1 MDELQQFKQTFF
13 QECEELLGDLEGHL
27 MALQAGE
34 GDSNTLNAVFRAI
47 HSIKGGAGAFGFERL
62 VNFAHIFETV
72 LDLMRDGRLEPAP
85 DSVLLVLRCA
95 DILSDLVKAA
105 QSGTELP
112 AEHENDGRKSLIA
125 LAATIGV
132 NADPHAADDE
142 LAALDAEL
150 GLNNAFA
157 EPEPEPEAAK
167 VPLLKYL
174 VKFAPRDALYQRANE
189 PLILI
194 RELRNLGGFLARA
207 DTSALPDLDHMSAEG
222 AYIKWEFDIETD
234 KGEDTIRDVFEFV
247 LDDCELEITCLNPPA
262 EAAAPQPAAAAKP
275 AAPTATPA
283 AAAAPA
289 ATSPAASKPAEPAPA
304 AAPQQA
310 APAAAAAAEHKEPHP
325 EAAKAEAKPGAAGGA
340 EGAKAVRSIRVDLDR
355 VDKLVNMVGEL
366 VITHAMIA
374 QQTEHLHADQHPELA
389 NGLAELSHHIRDLQ
403 ESVMA
408 MRAQPVKSV
417 FARLPRLVRELAQ
430 LTNKKIRLDMSGEN
444 TEIDKTVIEQ
454 LGDPLT
460 HMIRNS
466 CDHGI
471 ETPDDRVAVGKPPE
485 GVIHVS
491 ADQRGGRIVIEIS
504 DDGRG
509 INRDKVMRKAIEKKL
524 VAPDAVLSNE
534 EIDNLIFLPGFST
547 ADQVSNISGRG
558 VGMDVVRQ
566 NIQSLGGRVH
576 IQSRPGQGSSF
587 ILTLP
592 LTLAVLDGMVLKVGQ
607 QSYILPL
614 ANIVESL
621 RPEADQI
628 NVVANASQLLR
639 IRGEYV
645 PLVYLHRIFKVAGG
659 IDDPTKALVIIVEME
674 DSSKMGLVVDEI
686 IGQQQ
691 VVIKSLEENF
701 DPIRGVGAATI
712 LGNGRVSLILDVAG
726 IKYIAEHETQR
737 PALRNGNTNNGNGN
751 VTALSTAAAS

>member
-1 MDELQQFKQTFF
+1 MDDLAQFKQTFF
-13 QECEELLGDLEGHL
+13 AECEELLGDLEGHL
-27 MALQAGE
+27 MALQSGE
-34 GDSNTLNAVFRAI
+34 GDNNTLNAVFRAI
-47 HSIKGGAGAFGFERL
+47 HSIKGGAGAFGFDRL

-72 LDLMRDGRLEPAP
+72 LDLMRDGRLEPTP
-85 DSVLLVLRCA
+85 DSVLLVLHCA

-105 QSGTELP
+105 QNGSELP
-112 AEHENDGRKSLIA
+112 ADHENEGRKSLID

-132 NADPHAADDE
+132 DADPNAADAA
-142 LAALDAEL
+142 LAALDAQLAGGGESEPEPQ
-150 GLNNAFA
+150 AA
-157 EPEPEPEAAK
+157 PAAPEPEPEPAAAPAAPAK
-167 VPLLKYL
+167 APLLKYL
-174 VKFAPRDALYQRANE
+174 VKFEPRDALYQRANE

-194 RELRNLGGFLARA
+194 RELRELGGFLAKANA
-207 DTSALPDLDHMSAEG
+207 DAIPALDQIQPEG
-222 AYIKWEFDIETD
+222 AYIKWEFEVETD
-234 KGEDTIRDVFEFV
+234 RGEQAIKDVFEFV
-247 LDDCELEITCLNPPA
+247 LDDCLLEITCLNPPA
-262 EAAAPQPAAAAKP
+262 AAAKPAEAKPAAAAAKP
-275 AAPTATPA
+275 AEEPK
-283 AAAAPA
+283 AAAAPPPVA
-289 ATSPAASKPAEPAPA
+289 A
-304 AAPQQA
+304 AAPK
-310 APAAAAAAEHKEPHP
+310 PEAAAAPKPA
-325 EAAKAEAKPGAAGGA
+325 AAKAETGAGAGAGAGGPAGGA
-340 EGAKAVRSIRVDLDR
+340 APGGETKAARSIRVDLDR

-417 FARLPRLVRELAQ
+417 FARLPRLVRELAMM
-430 LTNKKIRLDMSGEN
+430 TNKKIRLDMSGEN

-471 ETPDDRVAVGKPPE
+471 ESPEDRTAVGKPAE

-491 ADQRGGRIVIEIS
+491 ADQRGGRIVIEIT

-509 INRDKVMRKAIEKKL
+509 INREKVMKKAIEKKL

-547 ADQVSNISGRG
+547 ADTVSNISGRG

-592 LTLAVLDGMVLKVGQ
+592 LTLAVLDGMVLRVGV

-621 RPEADQI
+621 RPEPDQI
-628 NVVANASQLLR
+628 NIVANQSELLR

-645 PLVYLHRIFKVAGG
+645 PLVYLHRIFKVPNG
-659 IDDPTKALVIIVEME
+659 IDDTTKALVIIVELE
-674 DSSKMGLVVDEI
+674 DGSKMGLVVDEI

-726 IKYIAEHETQR
+726 IKHIAEHEGQQR
-737 PALRNGNTNNGNGN
+737 SSVPRLAAPA
-751 VTALSTAAAS
+751 A

>member
-1 MDELQQFKQTFF
+1 MDDLAQFKQTFF
-13 QECEELLGDLEGHL
+13 SECEELLGDLEGHL

-34 GDSNTLNAVFRAI
+34 GDNGTLNAVFRAI

-62 VNFAHIFETV
+62 VAFAHIFETV
-72 LDLMRDGRLEPAP
+72 LDLMRDGRLEPTP
-85 DSVLLVLRCA
+85 DSVLVVLHCA

-105 QSGTELP
+105 QTGTELP
-112 AEHENDGRKSLIA
+112 AEHESDGRKSLIDM
-125 LAATIGV
+125 AATVGV
-132 NADPHAADDE
+132 NADPHAADE
-142 LAALDAEL
+142 AMAALDAQLAAGGADALMDEP
-150 GLNNAFA
+150 APA
-157 EPEPEPEAAK
+157 KAPEPAPAAAAK

-194 RELRNLGGFLARA
+194 RELRELGSFIARA
-207 DTSALPDLDHMSAEG
+207 NADAIPALDQIQPEG

-234 KGEDTIRDVFEFV
+234 RGEQAIRDVFEFV
-247 LDDCELEITCLNPPA
+247 LDDCDLEITCLNPPDAEVKPAVAEAEDVPEPVA
-262 EAAAPQPAAAAKP
+262 EAA
-275 AAPTATPA
+275 
-283 AAAAPA
+283 
-289 ATSPAASKPAEPAPA
+289 PAPKQA
-304 AAPQQA
+304 A
-310 APAAAAAAEHKEPHP
+310 APAAAAAPKAEAAAAPKPA
-325 EAAKAEAKPGAAGGA
+325 AAKAETGG
-340 EGAKAVRSIRVDLDR
+340 GGGGDTKAVRSIRVDLDR

-417 FARLPRLVRELAQ
+417 FARLPRLVRELAM

-471 ETPDDRVAVGKPPE
+471 ETPEDRTAAGKPPE

-491 ADQRGGRIVIEIS
+491 ADQRGGRIVIEIT

-509 INRDKVMRKAIEKKL
+509 INREKVMKKAIEKKL
-524 VAPDAVLSNE
+524 VAPDATLSNE

-547 ADQVSNISGRG
+547 ADTVSNISGRG

-592 LTLAVLDGMVLKVGQ
+592 LTLAVLDGMVLKVGV

-621 RPEADQI
+621 RPEKDQI
-628 NVVANASQLLR
+628 NVVANQSELLR

-645 PLVYLHRIFKVAGG
+645 PLVYLHRIFKVPSG
-659 IDDPTKALVIIVEME
+659 INDPTKALVIIVEME

-726 IKYIAEHETQR
+726 IKHIAEHEGQGRNPPRLTA
-737 PALRNGNTNNGNGN
+737 PA
-751 VTALSTAAAS
+751 A

>member
-1 MDELQQFKQTFF
+1 MDDLAQFKQTFF
-13 QECEELLGDLEGHL
+13 AECEELLGDLEGHL
-27 MALQAGE
+27 MALQSGE
-34 GDSNTLNAVFRAI
+34 GDNNTLNAVFRAI
-47 HSIKGGAGAFGFERL
+47 HSVKGGAGAFGFDRL
-62 VNFAHIFETV
+62 VAFAHIFETV
-72 LDLMRDGRLEPAP
+72 LDLMRDGRLEPTP
-85 DSVLLVLRCA
+85 DSVLVVLHCA

-105 QSGTELP
+105 QTGEDLP
-112 AEHENDGRKSLIA
+112 PDHESEGRKSLIDM
-125 LAATIGV
+125 AATVGV
-132 NADPHAADDE
+132 NADPHAADEE
-142 LAALDAEL
+142 LAALDAQLAAGGPDAIMAE
-150 GLNNAFA
+150 AAPVAEAPTAA
-157 EPEPEPEAAK
+157 EPAASAK
-167 VPLLKYL
+167 APLLKYL

-194 RELRNLGGFLARA
+194 RELRELGGFIARA
-207 DTSALPDLDHMSAEG
+207 NADAIPALDQIQPEG
-222 AYIKWEFDIETD
+222 AYIKWEFDVETD
-234 KGEDTIRDVFEFV
+234 RGEQAIKDVFEFV
-247 LDDCELEITCLNPPA
+247 LDDCDLEITCLNPPA
-262 EAAAPQPAAAAKP
+262 EAARPAAAAKAEP
-275 AAPTATPA
+275 EAEVQAE
-283 AAAAPA
+283 
-289 ATSPAASKPAEPAPA
+289 AEPAPA
-304 AAPQQA
+304 ASAAPKPAA
-310 APAAAAAAEHKEPHP
+310 APAAAKAEAPAAKPA
-325 EAAKAEAKPGAAGGA
+325 AAKAETGGAGGGGAAGGDT
-340 EGAKAVRSIRVDLDR
+340 KAVRSIRVDLDR

-417 FARLPRLVRELAQ
+417 FARLPRLVRELAMM
-430 LTNKKIRLDMSGEN
+430 TNKKIRLDMSGEN

-471 ETPDDRVAVGKPPE
+471 ESPDDRAAVGKSPE

-491 ADQRGGRIVIEIS
+491 ADQRGGRIVIEIT

-509 INRDKVMRKAIEKKL
+509 INREKVMKKAIEKKL
-524 VAPDAVLSNE
+524 IAADAVLSNE

-547 ADQVSNISGRG
+547 ADTVSNISGRG

-592 LTLAVLDGMVLKVGQ
+592 LTLAVLDGMVLKVGV

-621 RPEADQI
+621 RPEPDQI
-628 NVVANASQLLR
+628 NVVANQSELLR

-645 PLVYLHRIFKVAGG
+645 PLVYLHRIFKVPSG
-659 IDDPTKALVIIVEME
+659 INDPTKALVIIVEME

-726 IKYIAEHETQR
+726 IKHIAEHEGQQR
-737 PALRNGNTNNGNGN
+737 GTPRLAAPA
-751 VTALSTAAAS
+751 A

>member
-1 MDELQQFKQTFF
+1 MDDLAQFKQTFF
-13 QECEELLGDLEGHL
+13 AECEELLGDLEGHL
-27 MALQAGE
+27 MALQSGE
-34 GDSNTLNAVFRAI
+34 GDNNTLNAVFRAI
-47 HSIKGGAGAFGFERL
+47 HSIKGGAGAFGFDRL

-72 LDLMRDGRLEPAP
+72 LDLMRDGRLEPTP
-85 DSVLLVLRCA
+85 DSVLVVLHCA

-105 QSGTELP
+105 QTGEELP
-112 AEHENDGRKSLIA
+112 AEHESEGRKSLIDM
-125 LAATIGV
+125 AATVGV
-132 NADPHAADDE
+132 NADPHAADEE
-142 LAALDAEL
+142 LAALDAQL
-150 GLNNAFA
+150 AAGGPDAVMA
-157 EPEPEPEAAK
+157 EAAPAAAAPAPAPAPEAAAPAK

-174 VKFAPRDALYQRANE
+174 VKFTPRDALYQRANE

-194 RELRNLGGFLARA
+194 RELRELGGFLARA
-207 DTSALPDLDHMSAEG
+207 DADAIPALDQIQPEG
-222 AYIKWEFDIETD
+222 AYIKWEFEIETD
-234 KGEDTIRDVFEFV
+234 RGEQAIKDVFEFV
-247 LDDCELEITCLNPPA
+247 LDDCDLEITCLNPPGD
-262 EAAAPQPAAAAKP
+262 AAKP
-275 AAPTATPA
+275 AAA
-283 AAAAPA
+283 AAAKAEAEEPA
-289 ATSPAASKPAEPAPA
+289 DAEPAPA
-304 AAPQQA
+304 ASAVPKPAA
-310 APAAAAAAEHKEPHP
+310 APAAAKTEAAATRPA
-325 EAAKAEAKPGAAGGA
+325 AAKAEAGAAGGGGAGGAAGA
-340 EGAKAVRSIRVDLDR
+340 ETKAVRSIRVDLDR

-417 FARLPRLVRELAQ
+417 FARLPRLVRELAMM
-430 LTNKKIRLDMSGEN
+430 TNKKIRLDMSGEN

-471 ETPDDRVAVGKPPE
+471 ESPDDRVAVGKSPE

-491 ADQRGGRIVIEIS
+491 ADQRGGRIVIEIT

-509 INRDKVMRKAIEKKL
+509 INREKVMKKAIEKKL
-524 VAPDAVLSNE
+524 IAPDAVLSNE

-547 ADQVSNISGRG
+547 ADTVSNISGRG

-592 LTLAVLDGMVLKVGQ
+592 LTLAVLDGMVLKVGV

-621 RPEADQI
+621 RPEKDQI
-628 NVVANASQLLR
+628 NVVANQSELLR

-645 PLVYLHRIFKVAGG
+645 PLVYLHRIFKVPSG
-659 IDDPTKALVIIVEME
+659 INDPTKALVIIVEME

-726 IKYIAEHETQR
+726 IKHIAEHEGQQR
-737 PALRNGNTNNGNGN
+737 GAPRLAAPA
-751 VTALSTAAAS
+751 A

>member
-1 MDELQQFKQTFF
+1 MDDLAQFRQTFF
-13 QECEELLGDLEGHL
+13 TECEELLGDLEGHL
-27 MALQAGE
+27 MTLQAGE
-34 GDSNTLNAVFRAI
+34 GDINTLNAVFRAI
-47 HSIKGGAGAFGFERL
+47 HSVKGGAGAFGFDRL

-72 LDLMRDGRLEPAP
+72 LDLMRDGRLEPTP
-85 DSVLLVLRCA
+85 HSVLLVLRCA

-105 QSGTELP
+105 QNGTELP
-112 AEHENDGRKSLIA
+112 ADHEDEGRKALID
-125 LAATIGV
+125 LAASIGV
-132 NADPHAADDE
+132 NADPNAADEE
-142 LAALDAEL
+142 LAALDAQL
-150 GLNNAFA
+150 AASGPDAALDA
-157 EPEPEPEAAK
+157 EPAPEPAAATPPAK
-167 VPLLKYL
+167 APLLKYL
-174 VKFAPRDALYQRANE
+174 VKFTPRDALYQRANE

-194 RELRNLGGFLARA
+194 RELRELGGFLARA
-207 DTSALPDLDHMSAEG
+207 DASAIPPFDQMQAEG
-222 AYIKWEFDIETD
+222 AYIKWEFELETD
-234 KGEDTIRDVFEFV
+234 KGEQAIRDVFEFV
-247 LDDCELEITCLNPPA
+247 LDDCELEVTCLNPPA
-262 EAAAPQPAAAAKP
+262 AAPPAAANDEPAKP
-275 AAPTATPA
+275 ETC
-283 AAAAPA
+283 A
-289 ATSPAASKPAEPAPA
+289 ATTS
-304 AAPQQA
+304 A
-310 APAAAAAAEHKEPHP
+310 APAAAKP
-325 EAAKAEAKPGAAGGA
+325 EAPRSEAPRSEAPTRAASAAQTGATKPQPGSAKPEGG
-340 EGAKAVRSIRVDLDR
+340 GDGGKAVRSIRVDLDR

-417 FARLPRLVRELAQ
+417 FARLPRLVRELAVM
-430 LTNKKIRLDMSGEN
+430 TNKKIRLDMSGEN

-471 ETPDDRVAVGKPPE
+471 ESPEERLAAGKPAE

-491 ADQRGGRIVIEIS
+491 ADQRGGRIVIEIT

-509 INRDKVMRKAIEKKL
+509 INRDKVMKKAIEKKL
-524 VAPDAVLSNE
+524 IAPDAVLSNE

-547 ADQVSNISGRG
+547 ADTVSNISGRG

-592 LTLAVLDGMVLKVGQ
+592 LTLAVLDGMVLKVGE

-621 RPEADQI
+621 RPEPDQI
-628 NVVANASQLLR
+628 NMVANSSQVLR

-645 PLVYLHRIFKVAGG
+645 PLVYLHRIFKVRNG
-659 IDDPTKALVIIVEME
+659 IDDPTKALVIIVELE

-686 IGQQQ
+686 VGQQQ

-726 IKYIAEHETQR
+726 IKHIAESETQR
-737 PALRNGNTNNGNGN
+737 PGGQARQLAAPALQ
-751 VTALSTAAAS
+751 ASA

>member
-34 GDSNTLNAVFRAI
+34 GDNNTLNAVFRAI

-62 VNFAHIFETV
+62 VGFAHIFETV

-112 AEHENDGRKSLIA
+112 ADHENDGRKSLIA
-125 LAATIGV
+125 LAASIGV
-132 NADPHAADDE
+132 NADPNAADDA

-150 GLNNAFA
+150 GLGNAMS
-157 EPEPEPEAAK
+157 EPEPEPEPAKAAQ
-167 VPLLKYL
+167 LKFL

-194 RELRNLGGFLARA
+194 RELRNLGGFIARA
-207 DTSALPDLDHMSAEG
+207 DASALPSLDQMNPEG
-222 AYIKWEFDIETD
+222 AYITWEFDIETD
-234 KGEDTIRDVFEFV
+234 QGEQAIRDVFEFV
-247 LDDCELEITCLNPPA
+247 LDDCDLEITCLNPGA
-262 EAAAPQPAAAAKP
+262 EAPAPPPKPAVAPAAAKVE
-275 AAPTATPA
+275 AAPPA
-283 AAAAPA
+283 AAAAPPPSMEAPKA
-289 ATSPAASKPAEPAPA
+289 AKAEPQPA
-304 AAPQQA
+304 A
-310 APAAAAAAEHKEPHP
+310 APAAAQA
-325 EAAKAEAKPGAAGGA
+325 GAQGGGA
-340 EGAKAVRSIRVDLDR
+340 QGGGGQGGGGQGGGEGGTKAVRSIRVDLDR

-471 ETPDDRVAVGKPPE
+471 ESPEDRAAAGKPAE

-509 INRDKVMRKAIEKKL
+509 INRDKVMKKAIEKKL
-524 VAPDAVLSNE
+524 VAPDAALSNE

-547 ADQVSNISGRG
+547 ADTVSNISGRG

-645 PLVYLHRIFKVAGG
+645 PLVYLHRIFKVANG

-737 PALRNGNTNNGNGN
+737 PALRGGN
-751 VTALSTAAAS
+751 VTALNAAAAS

>member
-1 MDELQQFKQTFF
+1 MDDLAQFKQTFF
-13 QECEELLGDLEGHL
+13 AECEELLGDLEGHL

-34 GDSNTLNAVFRAI
+34 GDNGTLNAVFRAI

-62 VNFAHIFETV
+62 VAFAHIFETV
-72 LDLMRDGRLEPAP
+72 LDLMRDGRLEPTP
-85 DSVLLVLRCA
+85 DSVLVVLHCA

-105 QSGTELP
+105 QTGTELP
-112 AEHENDGRKSLIA
+112 AEHESDGRKSLIDM
-125 LAATIGV
+125 AATVGV
-132 NADPHAADDE
+132 NADPHAADE
-142 LAALDAEL
+142 AMAALDAQLAAGGADALMDE
-150 GLNNAFA
+150 
-157 EPEPEPEAAK
+157 EPAPAKAPEAAPAAAAK

-194 RELRNLGGFLARA
+194 RELRELGGFIARA
-207 DTSALPDLDHMSAEG
+207 NADAIPPLDQIQPEG

-234 KGEDTIRDVFEFV
+234 RGEQAIKDVFEFV
-247 LDDCELEITCLNPPA
+247 LDDCDLEITCLNPPGA
-262 EAAAPQPAAAAKP
+262 EAKP
-275 AAPTATPA
+275 AVAEAEDEPAPAVEAAPA
-283 AAAAPA
+283 PKQAAAPA
-289 ATSPAASKPAEPAPA
+289 ATAAPKTEAAAAPKPA
-304 AAPQQA
+304 AAKV
-310 APAAAAAAEHKEPHP
+310 E
-325 EAAKAEAKPGAAGGA
+325 AGG
-340 EGAKAVRSIRVDLDR
+340 GGGGGGDTKAVRSIRVDLDR

-417 FARLPRLVRELAQ
+417 FARLPRLVRELAM

-471 ETPDDRVAVGKPPE
+471 ETPEDRTAAGKPPE

-491 ADQRGGRIVIEIS
+491 ADQRGGRIVIEIT

-509 INRDKVMRKAIEKKL
+509 INREKVMKKAIEKKL
-524 VAPDAVLSNE
+524 VAPDATLSNE

-547 ADQVSNISGRG
+547 ADTVSNISGRG

-592 LTLAVLDGMVLKVGQ
+592 LTLAVLDGMVLKVGV

-621 RPEADQI
+621 RPEKDQI
-628 NVVANASQLLR
+628 NVVANQSELLR

-645 PLVYLHRIFKVAGG
+645 PLVYLHRIFKVPSG
-659 IDDPTKALVIIVEME
+659 INDPTKALVIIVEME

-726 IKYIAEHETQR
+726 IKHIAEHEGQGRNPPRLTA
-737 PALRNGNTNNGNGN
+737 PA
-751 VTALSTAAAS
+751 A

>member
-1 MDELQQFKQTFF
+1 MDDLAQFKQTFF
-13 QECEELLGDLEGHL
+13 AECEELLGDLEGHL
-27 MALQAGE
+27 MALQSGE
-34 GDSNTLNAVFRAI
+34 GDNGTLNAVFRAI
-47 HSIKGGAGAFGFERL
+47 HSIKGGAGAFGFDRL
-62 VNFAHIFETV
+62 VAFAHIFETV
-72 LDLMRDGRLEPAP
+72 LDLMRDGRLEPTP
-85 DSVLLVLRCA
+85 DSVLIVLHCA

-105 QSGTELP
+105 QTGAELP
-112 AEHENDGRKSLIA
+112 PDHESEGRKSLIEM
-125 LAATIGV
+125 AASIGV
-132 NADPHAADDE
+132 DADPHAADAA
-142 LAALDAEL
+142 LAALDAQLAGGSLDEEP
-150 GLNNAFA
+150 AAPAAAA
-157 EPEPEPEAAK
+157 EPEAEPEPEAAPAAPAK
-167 VPLLKYL
+167 APLLKYL
-174 VKFAPRDALYQRANE
+174 VKFEPRDALYQRANE

-194 RELRNLGGFLARA
+194 RELRELGGFIARA
-207 DTSALPDLDHMSAEG
+207 DADAVPAIDQIQPEG

-234 KGEDTIRDVFEFV
+234 RGESAIRDVFEFV
-247 LDDCELEITCLNPPA
+247 LDDCLLEITCLNPPA
-262 EAAAPQPAAAAKP
+262 AAAAAAPKAE
-275 AAPTATPA
+275 APKAEAPKAEAPKPA

-289 ATSPAASKPAEPAPA
+289 KAEAPKA
-304 AAPQQA
+304 EAAPKA
-310 APAAAAAAEHKEPHP
+310 G
-325 EAAKAEAKPGAAGGA
+325 AAKAETGGAAGG
-340 EGAKAVRSIRVDLDR
+340 GAAAGGDAKQVRSIRVDLDR

-417 FARLPRLVRELAQ
+417 FARLPRLVRELAMM
-430 LTNKKIRLDMSGEN
+430 TNKKIRLDMSGEN

-471 ETPDDRVAVGKPPE
+471 ESPEDRTAAGKSPE

-491 ADQRGGRIVIEIS
+491 ADQRGGRIVIEIT

-509 INRDKVMRKAIEKKL
+509 INRDKVMKKAIEKKL

-547 ADQVSNISGRG
+547 ADTVSNISGRG

-592 LTLAVLDGMVLKVGQ
+592 LTLAVLDGMVLKVGV

-621 RPEADQI
+621 RPEPDQI
-628 NVVANASQLLR
+628 NIVANQGELLR

-645 PLVYLHRIFKVAGG
+645 PLVYLHRIFKVPMG
-659 IDDPTKALVIIVEME
+659 IDDPTKALVIIVELE
-674 DSSKMGLVVDEI
+674 DGGKMGLVVDEI
-686 IGQQQ
+686 VGQQQ

-726 IKYIAEHETQR
+726 IKHIAEHEPRGAR
-737 PALRNGNTNNGNGN
+737 PRL
-751 VTALSTAAAS
+751 AAPAA

>member
-1 MDELQQFKQTFF
+1 MDDLAQFKQTFF
-13 QECEELLGDLEGHL
+13 AECEELLGDLEGHL

-34 GDSNTLNAVFRAI
+34 GDNGTLNAVFRAI
-47 HSIKGGAGAFGFERL
+47 HSIKGGAGAFGFDRL
-62 VNFAHIFETV
+62 VAFAHIFETV
-72 LDLMRDGRLEPAP
+72 LDLMRDGRLEPTP
-85 DSVLLVLRCA
+85 DSVLLVLHCA

-105 QSGTELP
+105 QNGTELSP
-112 AEHENDGRKSLIA
+112 GHENEGRKSLID
-125 LAATIGV
+125 LAASIGV
-132 NADPHAADDE
+132 DADPNAADAA
-142 LAALDAEL
+142 LAALDAQL
-150 GLNNAFA
+150 AGGGGLDA
-157 EPEPEPEAAK
+157 EPEPVAAAPEPEPAAPAAAAAPAK
-167 VPLLKYL
+167 VPLLKYQ
-174 VKFAPRDALYQRANE
+174 VKFEPRDALYQRANE

-194 RELRNLGGFLARA
+194 RELRELGGFLAKA
-207 DTSALPDLDHMSAEG
+207 DAEAVPPLDQIQPEG
-222 AYIKWEFDIETD
+222 AYIKWEFEIETD
-234 KGEDTIRDVFEFV
+234 RGEQAIRDVFEFV
-247 LDDCELEITCLNPPA
+247 LDDCLLEITCLNPPGG
-262 EAAAPQPAAAAKP
+262 AAKP
-275 AAPTATPA
+275 AAAETEAEPEEPA
-283 AAAAPA
+283 VQAAPKAAAAPA
-289 ATSPAASKPAEPAPA
+289 AAASPKAEPA
-304 AAPQQA
+304 AAPK
-310 APAAAAAAEHKEPHP
+310 PA
-325 EAAKAEAKPGAAGGA
+325 AAKAEPAGGGAAGG
-340 EGAKAVRSIRVDLDR
+340 GAGGGGAAGGETKAARSIRVDLDR

-417 FARLPRLVRELAQ
+417 FARLPRLVRELAMM
-430 LTNKKIRLDMSGEN
+430 TNKKIRLDMSGEN

-471 ETPDDRVAVGKPPE
+471 ETPDDRTAAGKPPE

-491 ADQRGGRIVIEIS
+491 ADQRGGRIVIEIT

-509 INRDKVMRKAIEKKL
+509 INREKVMKKAIEKKL

-547 ADQVSNISGRG
+547 ADTVSNISGRG
-558 VGMDVVRQ
+558 GGMDVVRQ

-592 LTLAVLDGMVLKVGQ
+592 LTLAVLDGMVLKVGV

-621 RPEADQI
+621 RPEKDQI
-628 NVVANASQLLR
+628 NVVANQSELLR

-645 PLVYLHRIFKVAGG
+645 PLVYLHRIFKVPKG

-726 IKYIAEHETQR
+726 IKHIAEHEGQSRGTPR
-737 PALRNGNTNNGNGN
+737 LAAPA
-751 VTALSTAAAS
+751 A

>member
-1 MDELQQFKQTFF
+1 MDDLAQFKQTFF
-13 QECEELLGDLEGHL
+13 AECEELLGDLEGHL

-34 GDSNTLNAVFRAI
+34 GDNGTLNAVFRAI
-47 HSIKGGAGAFGFERL
+47 HSIKGGAGAFGFDRL
-62 VNFAHIFETV
+62 VAFAHIFETV
-72 LDLMRDGRLEPAP
+72 LDLMRDGRLEPTP
-85 DSVLLVLRCA
+85 DSVLLVLHCA

-105 QSGTELP
+105 QNGTELSP
-112 AEHENDGRKSLIA
+112 GHENEGRKSLID
-125 LAATIGV
+125 LAASIGV
-132 NADPHAADDE
+132 DADPNAADAA
-142 LAALDAEL
+142 LAALDAQL
-150 GLNNAFA
+150 AGGGGLDA
-157 EPEPEPEAAK
+157 EPEPVAAAPEPEPAAPAAAAAPAK
-167 VPLLKYL
+167 LPLLKYL
-174 VKFAPRDALYQRANE
+174 VKFEPRDALYQRANE

-194 RELRNLGGFLARA
+194 RELRELGGFLAKA
-207 DTSALPDLDHMSAEG
+207 DADSVPPLDQIQPEG
-222 AYIKWEFDIETD
+222 AYIKWEFEIETD
-234 KGEDTIRDVFEFV
+234 RGEQAIRDVFEFV
-247 LDDCELEITCLNPPA
+247 LDDCLLEITCLNPPGG
-262 EAAAPQPAAAAKP
+262 AAKP
-275 AAPTATPA
+275 AAAETEAEPEEPVVQ
-283 AAAAPA
+283 AAPKA
-289 ATSPAASKPAEPAPA
+289 A
-304 AAPQQA
+304 A
-310 APAAAAAAEHKEPHP
+310 APAAAAAPKAEPAAAPKPA
-325 EAAKAEAKPGAAGGA
+325 AAKAEPAGGGAAAGGGGAAGGETKTA
-340 EGAKAVRSIRVDLDR
+340 RSIRVDLDR

-417 FARLPRLVRELAQ
+417 FARLPRLVRELAMM
-430 LTNKKIRLDMSGEN
+430 TNKKIRLDMSGEN

-471 ETPDDRVAVGKPPE
+471 ETPDDRTAAGKPPE

-491 ADQRGGRIVIEIS
+491 ADQRGGRIVIEIT

-509 INRDKVMRKAIEKKL
+509 INREKVMKKAIEKKL

-547 ADQVSNISGRG
+547 ADTVSNISGRG

-592 LTLAVLDGMVLKVGQ
+592 LTLAVLDGMVLKVGV

-621 RPEADQI
+621 RPEKDQI
-628 NVVANASQLLR
+628 NVVANQSELLR

-645 PLVYLHRIFKVAGG
+645 PLVYLHRIFKVPKG

-726 IKYIAEHETQR
+726 IKHIAEHEGQQR
-737 PALRNGNTNNGNGN
+737 GTPRLAAPA
-751 VTALSTAAAS
+751 A

>member
-1 MDELQQFKQTFF
+1 MDDLAQFKQTFF
-13 QECEELLGDLEGHL
+13 AECEELLGDLEGHL

-34 GDSNTLNAVFRAI
+34 GDVNTLNAVFRAI
-47 HSIKGGAGAFGFERL
+47 HSIKGGAGAFGFDRL

-72 LDLMRDGRLEPAP
+72 LDLMRDGRLEPTP
-85 DSVLLVLRCA
+85 DSVLLVLHCA

-105 QSGTELP
+105 QNGTELP
-112 AEHENDGRKSLIA
+112 AEHENEGRKSLID
-125 LAATIGV
+125 LAASVGV

-142 LAALDAEL
+142 LAALDAQL
-150 GLNNAFA
+150 AAGGPDAFA
-157 EPEPEPEAAK
+157 EAAAPAAEAPAEQATAAAEPAK
-167 VPLLKYL
+167 APLLKYL
-174 VKFAPRDALYQRANE
+174 VKFTPRDALYQRANE

-194 RELRNLGGFLARA
+194 RELKELGGFLAKA
-207 DTSALPDLDHMSAEG
+207 DAEAVPALDQIQPEG
-222 AYIKWEFDIETD
+222 AYIKWEFEIETD
-234 KGEDTIRDVFEFV
+234 KGEQAIRDVFEFV
-247 LDDCELEITCLNPPA
+247 IDDCQLEVTCLNPPA
-262 EAAAPQPAAAAKP
+262 AAAEKPAEAAPKPEAVAAAPKPAAPAAPKPEAKPAGDGAAATKPAAAAAKP
-275 AAPTATPA
+275 
-283 AAAAPA
+283 
-289 ATSPAASKPAEPAPA
+289 E
-304 AAPQQA
+304 
-310 APAAAAAAEHKEPHP
+310 
-325 EAAKAEAKPGAAGGA
+325 GAAGG
-340 EGAKAVRSIRVDLDR
+340 ETKAVRSIRVDLDR

-417 FARLPRLVRELAQ
+417 FARLPRLVRELAMM
-430 LTNKKIRLDMSGEN
+430 TNKKIRLDMSGEN

-471 ETPDDRVAVGKPPE
+471 ESPDDRVAVGKSPE

-491 ADQRGGRIVIEIS
+491 ADQRGGRIVIEIT

-509 INRDKVMRKAIEKKL
+509 INRDKVMKKAIEKKL
-524 VAPDAVLSNE
+524 IAPDAVLSNE

-547 ADQVSNISGRG
+547 ADTVSNISGRG

-592 LTLAVLDGMVLKVGQ
+592 LTLAVLDGMVLKVGI

-621 RPEADQI
+621 RPEPDQI
-628 NVVANASQLLR
+628 NVVANQSELLR

-645 PLVYLHRIFKVAGG
+645 PLVYLHRIFKVPGG
-659 IDDPTKALVIIVEME
+659 IDDPTKALVIIVELE

-726 IKYIAEHETQR
+726 IKHIAENESQQR
-737 PALRNGNTNNGNGN
+737 PSPQARLAAPALQ
-751 VTALSTAAAS
+751 ASA

>member
-1 MDELQQFKQTFF
+1 MDDLAQFKQTFF
-13 QECEELLGDLEGHL
+13 SECEELLGDLEGHL

-34 GDSNTLNAVFRAI
+34 GDNGTLNAVFRAI

-62 VNFAHIFETV
+62 VAFAHIFETV
-72 LDLMRDGRLEPAP
+72 LDLMRDGRLEPTP
-85 DSVLLVLRCA
+85 ESVLIVLHCA

-105 QSGTELP
+105 QTGTELSP
-112 AEHENDGRKSLIA
+112 GHENEGRKSLIDM
-125 LAATIGV
+125 AASIGV
-132 NADPHAADDE
+132 DADPNAADE
-142 LAALDAEL
+142 AMAALDAQLAAGGADALMDEP
-150 GLNNAFA
+150 APA
-157 EPEPEPEAAK
+157 KAPEPEPAAAAK

-194 RELRNLGGFLARA
+194 RELRELGSFIARA
-207 DTSALPDLDHMSAEG
+207 NADAIPALDQIQPEG

-234 KGEDTIRDVFEFV
+234 RGEQAIKDVFEFV
-247 LDDCELEITCLNPPA
+247 LDDCDLEITCLNPPGA
-262 EAAAPQPAAAAKP
+262 EAKP
-275 AAPTATPA
+275 AAVEAEDEPEPTVE
-283 AAAAPA
+283 AAPA
-289 ATSPAASKPAEPAPA
+289 PKQA
-304 AAPQQA
+304 A
-310 APAAAAAAEHKEPHP
+310 APAAAAAPKAEAAAAPKPA
-325 EAAKAEAKPGAAGGA
+325 AAKAETGG
-340 EGAKAVRSIRVDLDR
+340 GGGGGGDTKAVRSIRVDLDR

-417 FARLPRLVRELAQ
+417 FARLPRLVRELAM

-471 ETPDDRVAVGKPPE
+471 ETPEDRTAAGKPPE

-491 ADQRGGRIVIEIS
+491 ADQRGGRIVIEIT

-509 INRDKVMRKAIEKKL
+509 INREKVMKKAIEKKL
-524 VAPDAVLSNE
+524 VAPDATLSNE

-547 ADQVSNISGRG
+547 ADTVSNISGRG

-592 LTLAVLDGMVLKVGQ
+592 LTLAVLDGMVLKVGV

-621 RPEADQI
+621 RPEKDQI
-628 NVVANASQLLR
+628 NVVANQSELLR

-645 PLVYLHRIFKVAGG
+645 PLVYLHRIFKVPSG
-659 IDDPTKALVIIVEME
+659 INDPTKALVIIVEME

-726 IKYIAEHETQR
+726 IKHIAEHEGQGRNPPRLTA
-737 PALRNGNTNNGNGN
+737 PA
-751 VTALSTAAAS
+751 A

>member
-1 MDELQQFKQTFF
+1 MDDLAQFKQTFF
-13 QECEELLGDLEGHL
+13 SECEELLGDLEGHL
-27 MALQAGE
+27 MALQSGE
-34 GDSNTLNAVFRAI
+34 GDNNTLNAVFRAI
-47 HSIKGGAGAFGFERL
+47 HSIKGGAGAFGFDRL
-62 VNFAHIFETV
+62 VAFAHIFETV
-72 LDLMRDGRLEPAP
+72 LDLMRDGRLEPTP
-85 DSVLLVLRCA
+85 DSVLLVLHCA

-105 QSGTELP
+105 QNGTELP
-112 AEHENDGRKSLIA
+112 ADHENEGRKSLID
-125 LAATIGV
+125 LAASIGV
-132 NADPHAADDE
+132 DADPNAADAA
-142 LAALDAEL
+142 LAALDAQL
-150 GLNNAFA
+150 AGGGGLDA
-157 EPEPEPEAAK
+157 EPEPVAAVPAAPQTAPEPAAPAK
-167 VPLLKYL
+167 APLLKYL
-174 VKFAPRDALYQRANE
+174 VKFTPRDALYQRANE

-194 RELRNLGGFLARA
+194 RELRELGGFLAKA
-207 DTSALPDLDHMSAEG
+207 DAEAVPPLDQIQPEG
-222 AYIKWEFDIETD
+222 AYIKWEFEIETD
-234 KGEDTIRDVFEFV
+234 RGEQAIKDVFEFV

-262 EAAAPQPAAAAKP
+262 AAAKP
-275 AAPTATPA
+275 AETAAKPA
-283 AAAAPA
+283 AEAAPEAPKAAAPPVA
-289 ATSPAASKPAEPAPA
+289 APA
-304 AAPQQA
+304 AAPRTEA
-310 APAAAAAAEHKEPHP
+310 LKPAAAAPKT
-325 EAAKAEAKPGAAGGA
+325 EAGAGAGPAAGGA
-340 EGAKAVRSIRVDLDR
+340 GGGAPGGETKAARSIRVDLDR

-417 FARLPRLVRELAQ
+417 FARLPRLVRELAMM
-430 LTNKKIRLDMSGEN
+430 TNKKIRLDMSGEN

-471 ETPDDRVAVGKPPE
+471 ETPEDRAAAGKPAE

-491 ADQRGGRIVIEIS
+491 ADQRGGRIVIEIT

-509 INRDKVMRKAIEKKL
+509 INREKVMKKAIEKKL

-547 ADQVSNISGRG
+547 ADTVSNISGRG

-592 LTLAVLDGMVLKVGQ
+592 LTLAVLDGMVLKVGV

-621 RPEADQI
+621 RPEPDQI
-628 NVVANASQLLR
+628 NIVANQSELLR

-645 PLVYLHRIFKVAGG
+645 PLVYLHRIFKVPNG
-659 IDDPTKALVIIVEME
+659 IDDTTKALVIIVELE

-726 IKYIAEHETQR
+726 IKHIAEHEGQQR
-737 PALRNGNTNNGNGN
+737 SSVPRLAAPA
-751 VTALSTAAAS
+751 A

>member
-1 MDELQQFKQTFF
+1 MDDLAQFKQTFF
-13 QECEELLGDLEGHL
+13 AECEELLGDMEGHL
-27 MALQAGE
+27 MALQSGE
-34 GDSNTLNAVFRAI
+34 GDNNTLHAVFRAI
-47 HSIKGGAGAFGFERL
+47 HSIKGGAGAFGFDRL

-72 LDLMRDGRLEPAP
+72 LDLMRDGRLEPTP

-95 DILSDLVKAA
+95 DILSDLVRAA
-105 QSGTELP
+105 QNDTELP
-112 AEHENDGRKSLIA
+112 AEHENEGRKALID
-125 LAATIGV
+125 LAATVGV
-132 NADPHAADDE
+132 NADPNAADAE
-142 LAALDAEL
+142 LAALDAQL
-150 GLNNAFA
+150 
-157 EPEPEPEAAK
+157 AAGGPDALMNDAPAADAPAAPAAAAAAAPAAPAK
-167 VPLLKYL
+167 APLLKYL
-174 VKFAPRDALYQRANE
+174 VKFTPRDALYQRANE

-194 RELRNLGGFLARA
+194 RELKELGGFLARA
-207 DTSALPDLDHMSAEG
+207 NADNIPPLDQIHPEG
-222 AYIKWEFDIETD
+222 AYIKWEFEIETD
-234 KGEDTIRDVFEFV
+234 KGEQAIRDVFEFV

-262 EAAAPQPAAAAKP
+262 AESAEAKQAAAEAAAAAAPKLEIKPAAAPSAAASTAAAVPPKPAAAAKP
-275 AAPTATPA
+275 DAA
-283 AAAAPA
+283 
-289 ATSPAASKPAEPAPA
+289 
-304 AAPQQA
+304 
-310 APAAAAAAEHKEPHP
+310 
-325 EAAKAEAKPGAAGGA
+325 GAAGG
-340 EGAKAVRSIRVDLDR
+340 EAKHGESKTVRSIRVDLDR

-417 FARLPRLVRELAQ
+417 FARLPRLVRELAMM
-430 LTNKKIRLDMSGEN
+430 TNKKIRLDMSGEN

-471 ETPDDRVAVGKPPE
+471 ESPEERIAVGKPPE

-509 INRDKVMRKAIEKKL
+509 INREKVMKKAIEKKL
-524 VAPDAVLSNE
+524 IAPDAVLSNE

-547 ADQVSNISGRG
+547 ADTVSNISGRG

-592 LTLAVLDGMVLKVGQ
+592 LTLAVLDGMVLRVGE

-621 RPEADQI
+621 RPEPDQI
-628 NVVANASQLLR
+628 NIVANQSELLR

-645 PLVYLHRIFKVAGG
+645 PLVYLHRIFKVPNG
-659 IDDPTKALVIIVEME
+659 IDDPTKALVIIVELE
-674 DSSKMGLVVDEI
+674 DGSKMGLVVDEI
-686 IGQQQ
+686 VGQQQ

-726 IKYIAEHETQR
+726 IKYIAEHEVQQR
-737 PALRNGNTNNGNGN
+737 PTQQ
-751 VTALSTAAAS
+751 AARLPAPAMQASA